1 MMVLAILQ
9 ARMSSTRLPNK
20 VVKPILGQPMILRQ
34 VERIK
39 RSKKIDRLMLAT
51 SKDPSDDVLADLCEQ
66 NNIECFRGS
75 LDDVLDRFYQ
85 GARRINPDHVVR
97 LTGDCPLTDP
107 ALIDDVIGFHI
118 DGGFDYTSNALEP
131 SFPDGLDVEVMTL
144 GCLRQAWEE
153 ASLPSQREH
162 VSLFIYQRPER
173 FKVGVYRNDTDRS
186 DLRWT
191 VDDQAD
197 FAHVTAIYEALYNDN
212 PEFDRHDILSLLE
225 RHPELDMRHV
235 QCARNEGLE
244 KSLREDPA

>member
-1 MMVLAILQ
+1 MVLAILQ

-20 VVKPILGQPMILRQ
+20 VTKPIMGQPMILRQ
-34 VERIK
+34 IERIR
-39 RSKKIDRLMLAT
+39 RSKKIDRLILAT
-51 SKDPSDDVLADLCEQ
+51 STNKSDDVLADLCVQ

-85 GARRINPDHVVR
+85 GARQTDPDHVVR

-107 ALIDDVIGFHI
+107 ALIDDIIGFHI

-131 SFPDGLDVEVMTL
+131 SFPDGLDVEVMTI
-144 GCLRQAWEE
+144 GCLKQAWAE

-162 VSLFIYQRPER
+162 VSLFIYQKPER
-173 FKVGVYRNDTDRS
+173 FAIGIYRNETDQS

-191 VDDQAD
+191 VDDIVD
-197 FAHVTAIYEALYNDN
+197 FEHVSAIYEALYNDN
-212 PEFDRHDILSLLE
+212 PGFDRHDILTLLE

-235 QCARNEGLE
+235 QCARNEGLQ
-244 KSLREDPA
+244 KSLREDPR